1 MHSSDTD
8 LLLDVLLDVL
18 LLLAGT
24 LSRDSLYSRT
34 GQLRNLPLLYAKIN
48 LVNPI
53 QMHYAV
59 SDVVLQQV
67 AHV

>member
-1 MHSSDTD
+1 MEDQTD
-8 LLLDVLLDVL
+8 
-18 LLLAGT
+18 GG
-24 LSRDSLYSRT
+24 SNWWRT
-34 GQLRNLPLLYAKIN
+34 KLMEDQIDL
-48 LVNPI
+48 PI